1 METQTLDIPVIL
13 PDYYEDCERCMGR
26 LKDALEGLEGVSS
39 AKIGAKGP
47 SIYLTYDA
55 NKISL
60 EKIEERV
67 RQLGIEVAERYV
79 HDSLHL
85 EGLDCPD
92 CAAKLEKAVGR
103 MSGVLWSSVNYATSK
118 LSVEYEQ
125 KKIDRSAI
133 EDRVRDLGYNVTEIV
148 PFGAEAPA
156 PKPAWLNK
164 RVMTTAV
171 SGIFLVAALIAS
183 FLRAPGFVTIPLY
196 AVSIISGGFYAA
208 RAGILSLRAFSMDTN
223 LLITL
228 AVIGAIY
235 LHEYGEAAGVL
246 FLFSLGSALEAFT
259 IDRTRRSIRSLI
271 GLSPK
276 EASVIRGGKEEKIRV
291 EDIKVGETVIVRP
304 GERIPLDGVVER
316 GVSSVDESAITGESV
331 PLEKSSGSPVYAGTI
346 NQRGSMEVRVTK
358 LVGDDTLSRIIHL
371 VEEAQEQ
378 KAPSQQFSEKFGRAY
393 TPVVVGLAAVIALY
407 ALMHTDPELFRRSLV
422 LLVVACP
429 CALVISTPVAIVS
442 AIGNAAKNGIL
453 IKGGA
458 YLEEMGRVS
467 VVAFDKTG
475 TLTTGRLEVTDIIV
489 LDSNRNEVLKIAASI
504 ESRSEHPL
512 AESILRKASDEK
524 IELYDL
530 AFFEALPGIGARGV
544 MDSQLCH
551 IGNQRLLEQLG
562 IPVPEPS
569 IVEKL
574 RGEGKTLMFVVS
586 ESKVIGIIAA
596 ADAVRESSRDSIAA
610 LKRAGVD
617 KTVMLTGDNELTAHA
632 VAERLGI
639 DNIEAELLPEEKVGQ
654 IKKLVARYGKVAMI
668 GDGINDAP
676 ALAAATV
683 GIAMGGAGSHA
694 ALETA
699 DLALM
704 ADDLSKL
711 PYGIRLS
718 RSSLRVIKQNI
729 GFSVFVVVGLVALT
743 LAGSLS
749 LTLGII
755 GHEGSALLV
764 IANGMRLLRLRAQ

>member
-1 METQTLDIPVIL
+1 METRILDVPVIL
-13 PDYYEDCERCMGR
+13 PDYYEDCERCMMR
-26 LKDALEGLEGVSS
+26 LKDALEELEGVSS
-39 AKIGAKGP
+39 VQIGAKGLNI
-47 SIYLTYDA
+47 SLTYDA
-55 NKISL
+55 NTISM
-60 EKIEERV
+60 EKIEDRV
-67 RQLGIEVAERYV
+67 RQLGVEVAERYV

-103 MSGVLWSSVNYATSK
+103 MNGVLWSSVNYATSK

-125 KKIDRSAI
+125 EKIEREAI
-133 EDRVRDLGYNVTEIV
+133 ADRVRNLGYTVTETV
-148 PFGAEAPA
+148 PSGAETPVQ
-156 PKPAWLNK
+156 KSAWLNR
-164 RVMTTAV
+164 RVITTAA
-171 SGIFLVAALIAS
+171 SGVFLVAAIIAS
-183 FLRAPGFVTIPLY
+183 YLRAPAFVTIPLY

-208 RAGILSLRAFSMDTN
+208 RAGILSLKAFSMDTN

-228 AVIGAIY
+228 AVVGAIY
-235 LHEYGEAAGVL
+235 LHEYGEAAGVI

-259 IDRTRRSIRSLI
+259 IDRTRRSIRGLI

-276 EASVIRGGKEEKIRV
+276 EASVIRDGKEAKNRV

-331 PLEKSSGSPVYAGTI
+331 PREKSTGLPVYAGTI
-346 NQRGSMEVRVTK
+346 NQRGSMEIRVTK
-358 LVGDDTLSRIIHL
+358 LVGDDTLSRVIHL

-378 KAPSQQFSEKFGRAY
+378 KAPSQQFSEKFGRVY
-393 TPVVVGLAAVIALY
+393 TPIVVGLAVVIALY
-407 ALMHTDPELFRRSLV
+407 ALIDTNPELFRRSLV

-475 TLTTGRLEVTDIIV
+475 TLTTGQLEVTDIIA
-489 LDSNRNEVLKIAASI
+489 LDSDRNEVLKIAASI

-512 AESILRKASDEK
+512 AESILKKASEEK

-544 MDSQLCH
+544 MDSQVCH
-551 IGNQRLLEQLG
+551 IGNQRLLEQLK
-562 IPVPEPS
+562 IPVPEPGT
-569 IVEKL
+569 VEKI
-574 RGEGKTLMFVVS
+574 RREGKTSMFVVS
-586 ESKVIGIIAA
+586 EGKVIGIIAA
-596 ADAVRESSRDSIAA
+596 ADTIRESSRDSIAA
-610 LKRAGVD
+610 LRNEGIA
-617 KTVMLTGDNELTAHA
+617 KTIMLTGDNTITAHA

-639 DNIEAELLPEEKVGQ
+639 DDIEAELLPEEKVDQ
-654 IKKLVARYGKVAMI
+654 IRKLVSRYGKVAMI

-704 ADDLSKL
+704 ADDLGML

-729 GFSVFVVVGLVALT
+729 GFSVFVVVGLVAMT

-764 IANGMRLLRLRAQ
+764 IANGMRLLRQRV